1 MRLANSFQPAQRK
14 SNRLLLWLR
23 RGFDLMVVG
32 VMVLALIET
41 ISYLTD
47 LSRGVI
53 G

>member
-1 MRLANSFQPAQRK
+1 MRLAESFRPAQRK
-14 SNRLLLWLR
+14 SKLLLWLR
-23 RGFDLMVVG
+23 RGFDIMVVG

-47 LSRGVI
+47 LGRGLT

>member
-1 MRLANSFQPAQRK
+1 MRLAEPFQPAQRK
-14 SNRLLLWLR
+14 NRLLVWLR
-23 RGFDLMVVG
+23 RGFDMLVVG

-47 LSRGVI
+47 LGRGLV

>member
-1 MRLANSFQPAQRK
+1 MRLAEPFRPAQRK
-14 SNRLLLWLR
+14 SKLLLWLR
-23 RGFDLMVVG
+23 RVFDIMVVG

-47 LSRGVI
+47 LSRGLV